1 MKPDEFSIIG
11 RVEKREL
18 GPDDVQHMQRLA
30 ELDAR
35 MGVEHDRAQSEYVAI
50 FRDANQTYESK
61 VRLKQYD
68 PSWNE
73 PVVAEFSAERD
84 VWLFRDRVIKVP
96 ASTVPLNELRLR
108 IMYFVAQ
115 YVQDLERMRRQ
126 LEALENL
133 ESAPDARRERI
144 PESVRIFVWQ
154 RDQGRCVQCGA
165 REELEFDHIIPV
177 VEGGSNTE
185 RNIHLLC
192 EPCNRKKG
200 TSI

>member
-84 VWLFRDRVIKVP
+84 VWLFREGVIKAP
-96 ASTVPLNELRLR
+96 ASRVRLKEQR
-108 IMYFVAQ
+108 FGIIFFFAKFFRAFK
-115 YVQDLERMRRQ
+115 ERRRQ
-126 LEALENL
+126 
-133 ESAPDARRERI
+133 
-144 PESVRIFVWQ
+144 F
-154 RDQGRCVQCGA
+154 GA
-165 REELEFDHIIPV
+165 RKTLE
-177 VEGGSNTE
+177 
-185 RNIHLLC
+185 
-192 EPCNRKKG
+192 
-200 TSI
+200 